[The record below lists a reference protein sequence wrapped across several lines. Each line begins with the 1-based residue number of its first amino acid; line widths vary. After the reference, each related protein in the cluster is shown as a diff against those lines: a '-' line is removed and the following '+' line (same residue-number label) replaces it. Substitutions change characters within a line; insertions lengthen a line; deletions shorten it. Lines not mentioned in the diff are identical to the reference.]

1 MLRPNV
7 SHCVSENDVHYNP
20 FSWAEEY
27 LTFVAKENCTFT
39 FTQRN
44 GYAISYSIDNGK
56 TWEVPASTTHQT
68 VSAGSKVIW
77 KSADIMNTTN
87 STNGGLLRVGSTGGI
102 GTFASTGH
110 FEVQGN
116 IMSLI
121 RGDSF
126 ANADELINGKE
137 FIELFKGCTGLTS
150 AENLILPATTLID
163 NCYKYMFSDC
173 TSLTKAPELP
183 ATTLARECYAYMF
196 DDCTNLTTAPE
207 LPATT
212 LANYCY
218 QGMFRDCTSLTTAS
232 ALPATELANWCYEYM
247 FRGCTSLVTT
257 PELPATTLAIG
268 CYSTMFQD
276 CTSLT
281 TAPELSAT
289 TLINNCYYYM
299 FDGCTSLNYI
309 KTMFTTTPSGSSP
322 NYYTTD
328 WVNGVAASGTF
339 VKNSA
344 ATWTTTGVNGIP
356 EGWTIETVTA

>member
-1 MLRPNV
+1 MEYLKLFENHTQYESFVGGGMLRPNV

-163 NCYKYMFSDC
+163 NCY
-173 TSLTKAPELP
+173 
-183 ATTLARECYAYMF
+183 
-196 DDCTNLTTAPE
+196 
-207 LPATT
+207 
-212 LANYCY
+212 
-218 QGMFRDCTSLTTAS
+218 
-232 ALPATELANWCYEYM
+232 
-247 FRGCTSLVTT
+247 
-257 PELPATTLAIG
+257 
-268 CYSTMFQD
+268 
-276 CTSLT
+276 
-281 TAPELSAT
+281 
-289 TLINNCYYYM
+289 YYM